1 MKTKILYFEI
11 IAGAIALASTRVF
24 GIGDTLPMVVYTLV
38 MLAYSMLCFL
48 ISMTKFNASTQKE
61 KIDNFVHRM
70 SWLALSVLA
79 VGILYRVQH
88 YPGAGVMN
96 LAGEIAGALALIY
109 HLFNITNDKKNDKAI
124 TSPLYDPNGSRGVIN
139 IPCKANKSI
148 NSFLFK
154 YFGEKY
160 SHLEMSVR
168 LAIAIAIAL
177 RLYFF
182 IRALDP
188 YAIPDSTDM

>member
-11 IAGAIALASTRVF
+11 IAGLVALASTQVF
-24 GIGDTLPMVVYTLV
+24 GIGNRLPMVVYTLV
-38 MLAYSMLCFL
+38 MLAYSILCFL
-48 ISMTKFNASTQKE
+48 ISMTKFNASTPKE
-61 KIDNFVHRM
+61 MIDNFVHRM
-70 SWLALSVLA
+70 SWLALSVIA
-79 VGILYRVQH
+79 VAILYMVQH
-88 YPGAGVMN
+88 FPGAGVMN
-96 LAGEIAGALALIY
+96 LAGEIVGALALIY
-109 HLFNITNDKKNDKAI
+109 HLFNIANDKKNDEAA
-124 TSPLYDPNGSRGVIN
+124 TPPLYDPNGKRGVIN
-139 IPCKANKSI
+139 IPCETNKSI

-188 YAIPDSTDM
+188 YAIPDATDM

>member
-11 IAGAIALASTRVF
+11 IAGLVALASTRVF
-24 GIGDTLPMVVYTLV
+24 GIGDTLLVVVYTLV
-38 MLAYSMLCFL
+38 MRAYSMLCFL
-48 ISMTKFNASTQKE
+48 ISMTRFNASTQKE

-79 VGILYRVQH
+79 VGILY
-88 YPGAGVMN
+88 YPGDGVMN

-124 TSPLYDPNGSRGVIN
+124 TPPLYDPNGSRGVIN
-139 IPCKANKSI
+139 IPCKANKAI

-188 YAIPDSTDM
+188 YAIPDSIDM